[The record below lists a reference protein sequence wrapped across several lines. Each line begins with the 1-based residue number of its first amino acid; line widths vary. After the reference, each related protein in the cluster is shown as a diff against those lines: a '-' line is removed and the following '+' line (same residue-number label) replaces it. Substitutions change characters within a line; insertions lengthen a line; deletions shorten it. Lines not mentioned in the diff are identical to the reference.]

1 MGLDI
6 STIFE
11 TFHHMFR
18 PLTYFVFS
26 TLHDPCLLEEKKE
39 KCRFYF
45 SPLIIQTRSDLH
57 MKRKWA
63 AAPVTNMRSNLN
75 LSLLLM

>member
-1 MGLDI
+1 
-6 STIFE
+6 
-11 TFHHMFR
+11 MFIGG
-18 PLTYFVFS
+18 
-26 TLHDPCLLEEKKE
+26 KKE

-63 AAPVTNMRSNLN
+63 AAPVTNIRSNLN